1 MPHARAAEAVG
12 LAMSVQPHV
21 GVGMSDALGRGG
33 LAQDGRG
40 GDNAGVKLPN
50 AELAVIDA
58 AKVRDYLLSESHP
71 VGRFKAEFFRALGF
85 RPERWQDLE
94 LALRKHAMQHE
105 ALPGDRSEYGTK
117 YEVTGVLSGPEG
129 RTAEVLVA
137 WIVPTGEN
145 VPRLIT
151 AQPARKRP

>member
-1 MPHARAAEAVG
+1 MGVAVT
-12 LAMSVQPHV
+12 M
-21 GVGMSDALGRGG
+21 R
-33 LAQDGRG
+33 
-40 GDNAGVKLPN
+40 GVKLPN

-85 RPERWQDLE
+85 RSERWQDLE
-94 LALRKHAMQHE
+94 LALRQHAMQHE
-105 ALPGDRSEYGTK
+105 AVPGGKSEYGTK
-117 YEVTGVLSGPEG
+117 YEVTGALAGPEG

-137 WIVPTGEN
+137 WIVRTGEN